1 MNKSTAPR
9 KTKRHPAPPPPPS
22 PKVLHFP
29 RSRRT
34 RRKQTRTAA
43 SRRLDQNGPPLLLMR
58 QKYQSHKAT
67 LEKLFNRENDDPP
80 TTHGLAPS
88 VSYSESPTSGRRERV
103 EEDDCGEYFN
113 GAGGGFEEEKWKF
126 QSEILRAECKLLRM
140 EREFALKKM
149 EKNRVNVERTLKSAV
164 QALVSGRKKIFEG
177 KNVNDVLDEE
187 IEDLAEK
194 LEELQKSSRSKE
206 EFEVQNCSNFDK
218 SACLLQRR
226 LENLKGLSSVKSRK
240 DSQNGAEL
248 SLCVDANHEGDKESN
263 ISNWKT
269 EDKLSDVDFLR
280 DKMEGLSKGILN
292 RVEEEYNSI
301 LSITANGSES
311 VMANENKC
319 TGRCKAIVRRI
330 VEQVRAETEQWAQ
343 MQEML
348 AQVRGEME
356 ELQASRDFWENRA
369 YNLNQEIRAL
379 RNTVEEWKEK
389 AIRYEN
395 KANET
400 SLEISTL
407 KEQTRNPNTDLSL
420 PPPFPLGKQLEK
432 EKIFSS
438 FRLKKNSA
446 VDEKGRNYE
455 NGPEEELKTEE
466 SSPKKGLPEPLSL
479 GKQLAKEKRKI
490 LRHLKENPNRVHA
503 DDVSSRERASKREV
517 PISVRRKKSCSSG
530 FGILDPS
537 RSPLMDISSL
547 SPLTRQ
553 ISRSAF
559 FGFLSPESSRIRGS
573 FRM

>member
-43 SRRLDQNGPPLLLMR
+43 SRRLDQNGPALLLMR

-67 LEKLFNRENDDPP
+67 LEKLFDRESDEPP

-88 VSYSESPTSGRRERV
+88 VSYSESPASGRRERV
-103 EEDDCGEYFN
+103 EEEDDCGEYFN
-113 GAGGGFEEEKWKF
+113 VAGGGFEEEKWRF
-126 QSEILRAECKLLRM
+126 QSEILRAECKLLRI

-164 QALVSGRKKIFEG
+164 EALVSGRKKIFEG
-177 KNVNDVLDEE
+177 KNVTDVLDEE
-187 IEDLAEK
+187 IEDLSEK

-206 EFEVQNCSNFDK
+206 EEYEVQNCSNFDK

-226 LENLKGLSSVKSRK
+226 VENLKGLSSLKSRK
-240 DSQNGAEL
+240 DSQKRAEL
-248 SLCVDANHEGDKESN
+248 SLE
-263 ISNWKT
+263 
-269 EDKLSDVDFLR
+269 
-280 DKMEGLSKGILN
+280 KMEGLSKGILN

-301 LSITANGSES
+301 LSLTANGSVASSASTSKRIEYPELS
-311 VMANENKC
+311 NVSTRQLYQPVIARENKC

-369 YNLNQEIRAL
+369 YNLNQEIRSL
-379 RNTVEEWKEK
+379 RKTVEEWKEK
-389 AIRYEN
+389 AMRYEN
-395 KANET
+395 KANEM
-400 SLEISTL
+400 SLEISAL
-407 KEQTRNPNTDLSL
+407 KEQTQNPNMGLS
-420 PPPFPLGKQLEK
+420 PPPLVPLGKQLEK

-438 FRLKKNSA
+438 FRLKKNST
-446 VDEKGRNYE
+446 VDEKGRKYE
-455 NGPEEELKTEE
+455 NGPERVLKTEE
-466 SSPKKGLPEPLSL
+466 RTPEKGLPEPLSL

-503 DDVSSRERASKREV
+503 DDGSRERASKREAPV
-517 PISVRRKKSCSSG
+517 SVRRKKSCSTG

-537 RSPLMDISSL
+537 RSPLMDIRSL